1 MTTASVL
8 APCKTCDL
16 KVCSGPED
24 CPYVTEEEIPSLQV
38 KPAVHT
44 QKHALKVPSDIS
56 PILKKNAVEFPH
68 DGKITIFW
76 EKRIKKVAI
85 VILDNTKRKQDRQTV
100 LHVSGNENLKKRTLH
115 FRGNVLIKIQS

>member
-24 CPYVTEEEIPSLQV
+24 CPYVIKEEIPFPSI
-38 KPAVHT
+38 KPAVHN
-44 QKHALKVPSDIS
+44 QKYALKIPNDIS
-56 PILKKNAVEFPH
+56 PILKKNAIAFPQ
-68 DGKITIFW
+68 DGKISIFW
-76 EKRIKKVAI
+76 DKKIKKVSI
-85 VILDNTKRKQDRQTV
+85 VILDNTKKKDNRQTV
-100 LHVSGNENLKKRTLH
+100 FHVSGNENLKKRTLH